1 MKISCGS
8 RSRFPVV
15 IKVFGQVRK
24 IRLANN
30 TGWKTLHDII
40 ADWKLPRMLLQKDH
54 WPLELMALFF
64 GLSLFNALK
73 SIKLNTF
80 FFHDFPLNGPTQRGS
95 FFGKLQPSTKVSLSQ
110 WMYCFK
116 CLSFRSLTEIL
127 KYQTFITGKAR
138 VITASL
144 WLPYESRNSTT
155 RMLSMWT
162 KLSRCSAV
170 STEQIAK
177 QPSNYNEEHLC

>member
-80 FFHDFPLNGPTQRGS
+80 FFHDFPLKGPTQRGS

-144 WLPYESRNSTT
+144 WLPYESRNTTT

-162 KLSRCSAV
+162 KLSRCSTV

-177 QPSNYNEEHLC
+177 QPSSYNEEHLY

>member
-1 MKISCGS
+1 MAKIITKDRKVRIKNSKVSVTIKMKISCGS

-95 FFGKLQPSTKVSLSQ
+95 FFGKLQPSPRCPWVNECTALSALAFGPLLKSLSIR
-110 WMYCFK
+110 
-116 CLSFRSLTEIL
+116 LS
-127 KYQTFITGKAR
+127 
-138 VITASL
+138 
-144 WLPYESRNSTT
+144 
-155 RMLSMWT
+155 
-162 KLSRCSAV
+162 
-170 STEQIAK
+170 
-177 QPSNYNEEHLC
+177 